1 MSSAMYETIIKSKS
15 SIWGTTSSGKAVVDS
30 YWIHDQSSGKKL
42 VEAQLYSDSR
52 SKTSF
57 CYTGKVGFLP
67 TEEKEIISENVFVPI
82 FDDIDLNF
90 SFSGDVVE
98 ILVRSN
104 TTNTNGVKHQGHLKV
119 LSSQLLRMF
128 EEQIAVPE
136 ITSRFGLK
144 ESDIFPPNNFIEAA
158 NKGSLSCV
166 KEVLF
171 DVKYSNNQS
180 MGKVSVLSPTR
191 SVHEWL
197 YTLKP
202 VFNQSQTNNRTVN
215 TLAVKSLAMSATSD
229 LMSDTHSFVR
239 LNNNKPFKIS
249 LWMRIPKI
257 MKSNTY
263 SRFFTLSDESSPKE
277 YYISIQCLPNHNNVE
292 TALNITL
299 ISKPLLEST
308 LSSSDHKIE
317 MKFSDLKEPYNVI
330 HDMSYP
336 QRIVHSLLEIHTEL
350 AQTVC
355 DSVQQDMIVFTINEP
370 DLKPKKFEL
379 GKKTLNYS
387 EDGYGRKYFLSQTL
401 KSLPRNSQTMSY
413 LDSIQMPDWKFDYA
427 AGEIKISPRSED
439 VLKAISKLDLN

>member
-15 SIWGTTSSGKAVVDS
+15 SVWGTTSSGKAVVDS

-57 CYTGKVGFLP
+57 CYTGKVGLLP
-67 TEEKEIISENVFVPI
+67 TEEKETISENVFVPI
-82 FDDIDLNF
+82 FDDIDLKF

-119 LSSQLLRMF
+119 LSSQLFRMF

-197 YTLKP
+197 YALKP

-239 LNNNKPFKIS
+239 LSNNKPFKIS

-257 MKSNTY
+257 MKANTY

-277 YYISIQCLPNHNNVE
+277 YYMSIQCLPNHSNVE

-299 ISKPLLEST
+299 ISKPLLESVP
-308 LSSSDHKIE
+308 SSSDHKIE
-317 MKFSDLKEPYNVI
+317 MNFSDLKEPYNVV
-330 HDMSYP
+330 HDLSYP

-355 DSVQQDMIVFTINEP
+355 DNIQQDLIVFTINEP

-427 AGEIKISPRSED
+427 LGEIKISPRSED
-439 VLKAISKLDLN
+439 VSKTMSKLDLN